1 VQEQEDRVREVNKDY
16 RKTGAK
22 IQRTKSNTVRLIQ
35 RQAQRQADRQIL
47 RERHTD
53 SNPGKGEHK
62 PQTPGQPK
70 LRSKGRQKRP
80 GERGIET

>member
-1 VQEQEDRVREVNKDY
+1 MPDCGLENKSVAMLVNEKRARDWE
-16 RKTGAK
+16 
-22 IQRTKSNTVRLIQ
+22 
-35 RQAQRQADRQIL
+35 RQADRQIL